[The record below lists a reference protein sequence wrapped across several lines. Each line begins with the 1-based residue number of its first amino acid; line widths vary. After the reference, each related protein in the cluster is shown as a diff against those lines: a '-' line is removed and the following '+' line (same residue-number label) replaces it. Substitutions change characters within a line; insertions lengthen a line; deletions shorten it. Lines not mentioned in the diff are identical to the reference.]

1 MQELAQMLE
10 FKFTIGINKLYK
22 GITRN
27 QKNKKKNHPLKIE
40 EELDIGSLMAYCE
53 GKCIYQYISHYI

>member
-53 GKCIYQYISHYI
+53 GKCI

>member
-53 GKCIYQYISHYI
+53 GKFI

>member
-1 MQELAQMLE
+1 MQELAQMME
-10 FKFTIGINKLYK
+10 YRFTIGINKLYK

-40 EELDIGSLMAYCE
+40 EDLSIDSLLAYCE
-53 GKCIYQYISHYI
+53 GWFIFL